1 MYHKYFRLELTNEET
16 RTMGDEF
23 QSDQDFALGMDSFAS
38 EHDYK
43 LYCLKHSTSHIMAYA
58 VQQIFPDVK
67 FGIGPP
73 IKNGFYYDMDLP
85 RPLTPEDLEEI
96 ERRMRQIV
104 KEGYEFQRE
113 VWEKEKAL
121 EFFGAKDQTYKLE
134 LIRGIPGGT
143 VST

>member
-1 MYHKYFRLELTNEET
+1 MA
-16 RTMGDEF
+16 DEF
-23 QSDQDFALGMDSFAS
+23 LDANEFALGVEDFES
-38 EHDYK
+38 EEEYK
-43 LYCLKHSTSHIMAYA
+43 LHCLKHSTSHIMAAA

-96 ERRMRQIV
+96 ERRMKQIV

-113 VWEKEKAL
+113 NWDKEKAL
-121 EFFGAKDQTYKLE
+121 EFFASKNQSLKIE
-134 LIRGIPGGT
+134 LIQGIPGDT
-143 VST
+143 VSTYKI